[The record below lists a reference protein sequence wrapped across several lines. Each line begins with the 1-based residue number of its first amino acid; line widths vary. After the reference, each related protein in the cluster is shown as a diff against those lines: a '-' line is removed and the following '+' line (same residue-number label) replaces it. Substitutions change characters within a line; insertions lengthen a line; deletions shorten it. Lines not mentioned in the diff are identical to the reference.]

1 MRAAALLALA
11 ACHHTSGGTPDAA
24 GAADASADSNLA
36 DVAACEADLATQW
49 AATPPSTGL
58 ATAAARGAYEPIFRL
73 LMSEYQIPGMSVS
86 VTKNGVLV
94 AALGIGM
101 NDPTALQLAHPDDR
115 WRLASLSKQIT
126 ATAILH
132 LVEDGSLSLDDHPFQ
147 ILSDLQPF
155 GGATRNPM
163 LASITVRQLLQHLGG
178 WNRSSE
184 AVGDPMFASQTISA
198 AAGIA
203 GPADPT
209 SIVRYMLDKPLTY
222 APGTTMCYSNFGY
235 TVLGLVIERVSGV
248 PYDQY
253 VKGHVLQPV
262 GATEMLEGKTQ
273 LADRADGEVAYV
285 GYPGEP
291 LATSVFPNV
300 TGQVPWEYGG
310 FYLEAMAAHGA
321 WLAST
326 VDMER
331 FAVSIDGKA
340 TVADQLAP
348 SSEAAMIADPHVPS
362 CTNAGGTTPE
372 DPSYW
377 YGFGLAANSY
387 GNLWHTG
394 SLPGTT
400 TEDVIAGNGF
410 TWSIFTNTRT
420 ATAGEP
426 DSAIDQHGWDPIN
439 SVTDWGTRDL
449 FDQYPAFSAWMPES
463 AFDAAMTAA
472 TGAGKYPT
480 RLEARLGAG
489 GVELRARFAPLPAGV
504 TPDVGTGLDCP
515 AYVARDTAATSAG
528 RARVSLQSY
537 VAADGTRRYQ
547 AVWATPY

>member
-1 MRAAALLALA
+1 MRAAAALVLVA
-11 ACHHTSGGTPDAA
+11 ACGHSGGGAPDAA
-24 GAADASADSNLA
+24 APADANPA
-36 DVAACEADLATQW
+36 VVACEASLAQQW
-49 AATPPSTGL
+49 TATPPSTGL
-58 ATAAARGAYEPIFRL
+58 ATAAARGAYEQTLRAV
-73 LMSEYQIPGMSVS
+73 MSQYQVPGASVA
-86 VTKNGVLV
+86 VTKNGALV

-101 NDPTALQLAHPDDR
+101 EDPAALQLAHPDDR
-115 WRLASLSKQIT
+115 WRLASVSKQLT
-126 ATAILH
+126 GAAILH
-132 LVEDGSLSLDDHPFQ
+132 LVEDGALSLDDHPFQ
-147 ILSDLQPF
+147 ILSDLQPLP
-155 GGATRNPM
+155 GAGKVNAA
-163 LASITVRQLLQHLGG
+163 LSSITVRQLLQHLGG
-178 WNRSSE
+178 WNRASE

-209 SIVRYMLDKPLTY
+209 TIVRYMLDKPLTY

-235 TVLGLVIERVSGV
+235 TVLGLVIERVSGMT
-248 PYDQY
+248 YEQY
-253 VKGHVLQPV
+253 VKTHVLAPA
-262 GATEMLEGKTQ
+262 GATEMIEGKTRF
-273 LADRADGEVAYV
+273 ADRADGEVVYV

-291 LATSVFPNV
+291 TATSVFPGD
-300 TGQVPWEYGG
+300 GQVAWEYGG

-331 FAVSIDGKA
+331 FAVSIDQKP
-340 TVADQLAP
+340 TVPDQLTAT
-348 SSEAAMIADPHVPS
+348 SEATMIVDPHVPS
-362 CTNAGGTTPE
+362 CTDTGGTTPE
-372 DPSYW
+372 DPNYW
-377 YGFGLAANSY
+377 YGFGLAANAF
-387 GNLWHTG
+387 GNLWHLG

-420 ATAGEP
+420 ATAGQP
-426 DSAIDQHGWDPIN
+426 DGAIDQHGWDPIG

-449 FDQYPAFSAWMPES
+449 FDQYPAWTAWMAE
-463 AFDAAMTAA
+463 ADFDAAQAAATAA
-472 TGAGKYPT
+472 GHYPT

-504 TPDVGTGLDCP
+504 APDVGAGLDCP
-515 AYVARDTAATSAG
+515 AYVARSDAATAAG
-528 RARVSLQSY
+528 RALVSLQSY

>member
-1 MRAAALLALA
+1 MRAAAALLALA
-11 ACHHTSGGTPDAA
+11 ACHHTGGGTPDAGPDA
-24 GAADASADSNLA
+24 DLAA
-36 DVAACEADLATQW
+36 VAACETSLAQQW
-49 AATPPSTGL
+49 ATTPPSTGL
-58 ATAAARGAYEPIFRL
+58 ATAAARGAYEPMLRG
-73 LMSEYQIPGMSVS
+73 LMSQYQIPGMSVS
-86 VTKNGVLV
+86 VTKNGKLV
-94 AALGIGM
+94 AALGVGM
-101 NDPTALQLAHPDDR
+101 NDPATLQLAHPDDR
-115 WRLASLSKQIT
+115 WRLASVSKQLT

-147 ILSDLQPF
+147 ILSDLKPL
-155 GGATRNPM
+155 GAAPRNPQ

-178 WNRSSE
+178 WNRGSE

-209 SIVRYMLDKPLTY
+209 TIVRYMLDKPLTY
-222 APGTTMCYSNFGY
+222 TPGTTMCYSNFGY
-235 TVLGLVIERVSGV
+235 TVLGLVIERKSGMA
-248 PYDQY
+248 YDQY
-253 VKGHVLQPV
+253 VKSHVLAPV
-262 GATEMLEGKTQ
+262 GATEMIEGKTQ

-300 TGQVPWEYGG
+300 SGQVPWEYGG

-331 FAVSIDGKA
+331 FTVTIDGKA
-340 TVADQLAP
+340 TVADQLAGT
-348 SSEAAMIADPHVPS
+348 SEAEMTADPHVPT
-362 CTNAGGTTPE
+362 CTDAGGTTPE
-372 DPSYW
+372 NPSYW
-377 YGFGLAANSY
+377 YGFGLAANAS
-387 GNLWHTG
+387 GNLWHVG

-400 TEDVIAGNGF
+400 TEDVLAGNGF
-410 TWSIFTNTRT
+410 TWSIFANTRT

-426 DSAIDQHGWDPIN
+426 DGAIDQHGWDPIG

-449 FDQYPAFSAWMPES
+449 FDQYPAFTAWMPEPS
-463 AFDAAMTAA
+463 FDAAMAA
-472 TGAGKYPT
+472 AAAAGKYPT
-480 RLEARLGAG
+480 RLEARLGPSG
-489 GVELRARFAPLPAGV
+489 LELRARFAPLPAGI
-504 TPDVGTGLDCP
+504 TPDVGSGLDCP
-515 AYVARDTAATSAG
+515 AYVARDAAATAAG
-528 RARVSLQSY
+528 RALVSLQSY